1 VRASTHGIGLGIAVP
16 DEALMALTLDED
28 HPLPSG
34 TVRYAAPFG
43 I

>member
-1 VRASTHGIGLGIAVP
+1 MRGDVP
-16 DEALMALTLDED
+16 DEAMLALTLDQAR
-28 HPLPSG
+28 PLPSG

>member
-1 VRASTHGIGLGIAVP
+1 MSP
-16 DEALMALTLDED
+16 DDALMALSLDSD
-28 HPLPSG
+28 QLPSG